1 MMFLLATSMGLGH
14 YLKKIKIK
22 FISESLF
29 ATFIGLIAGGILTLM
44 KNVKYN
50 YWCHLRLQTIGYEN
64 FFLILILPAIIFER

>member
-44 KNVKYN
+44 KNVKYIN
-50 YWCHLRLQTIGYEN
+50 NITIGYEN
-64 FFLILILPAIIFER
+64 FFLIGKCRKSLNFPLKNRE